1 RQRRSPAI
9 SSYPP
14 SSRGRTTTGW
24 INPCARTDSA
34 RPPTP
39 SLSNR
44 LRGWRGFGWIWSTGT
59 CASSGPPPI
68 STSKPRPRPRRA
80 ARPPTLAP
88 LDKLHRH
95 LPVGLGPARPSVVVG
110 HGQPVARRLGD
121 TNRARDDRVEDE
133 GAEVLP
139 HLGFDLR
146 RETCARVGHREQ
158 HAGDRERRVEPPLH
172 ELDRL
177 YELREAL
184 ERVVLGLHR
193 HDDAVR

>member
-14 SSRGRTTTGW
+14 SSRGRRTTGW
-24 INPCARTDSA
+24 MRPCARTDSA
-34 RPPTP
+34 SPPTP

-68 STSKPRPRPRRA
+68 RTSKPRPRPRRA

-95 LPVGLGPARPSVVVG
+95 LPVGLGAARAPVVVG
-110 HGQPVARRLGD
+110 HGQPVAGRLGGAD
-121 TNRARDDRVEDE
+121 RARDDRVEDE
-133 GAEVLP
+133 ASEVLA
-139 HLGFDLR
+139 DL
-146 RETCARVGHREQ
+146 C
-158 HAGDRERRVEPPLH
+158 
-172 ELDRL
+172 LDL
-177 YELREAL
+177 
-184 ERVVLGLHR
+184 
-193 HDDAVR
+193 